1 MNIRYLMTVGCNR
14 LRYCMRPKSSELRRL
29 RNAEQDIRT
38 YAAELVL
45 HRVNREQAV
54 ALMMHKADELRQM
67 K

>member
-1 MNIRYLMTVGCNR
+1 MIVRYLTTVGCNR
-14 LRYCMRPKSSELRRL
+14 LRYCMRLKSSELRRL

-38 YAAELVL
+38 YATELVL
-45 HRVNREQAV
+45 RRVNCEQAV